1 MLHHRERGAML
12 SKNKVMHALTILVF
26 TVLVSGI
33 AKADNNI
40 IPLADVFNLT
50 DVSNLADILNQEQR
64 PNTSVYA
71 LQRCSGLFGSLY
83 ANFNNYQ
90 NDQMLKQAAYYL
102 EAASLMN
109 LGAQF
114 IAEQTGLNLTVNQL
128 TRMIKSIADRY
139 HGIMTDAYERTSK
152 LFATASSI
160 KICSNALYFDGSWL
174 ENSNLYV
181 AEAKRRGLSCGV
193 GGTST
198 APKFDSVNKGP

>member
-139 HGIMTDAYERTSK
+139 HGIMTDAYERTGNPISDF
-152 LFATASSI
+152 LEDDLEICTAM
-160 KICSNALYFDGSWL
+160 
-174 ENSNLYV
+174 
-181 AEAKRRGLSCGV
+181 
-193 GGTST
+193 
-198 APKFDSVNKGP
+198 VNRIQQ